1 LTIGATQAGVIL
13 GTAAYMS
20 PEQAKGLQAERQSD
34 VFAFGSVL
42 FEMLTGRQAF
52 QGETVAEILA
62 SVLVREPDL
71 TLVPANLSPRIHELL
86 QRCLQKNPKRR
97 WQAVGDLRAELET
110 IARVPRVAAAS
121 TTAGLSQPPL
131 WKRLVPAAVSAIVFS
146 MIAGIVVWKLKPDVP
161 SAQVVRFFFRVPDPN
176 LSLPRHWIALSPD
189 DTKFVYVAAGG
200 ELVLHDLSE
209 AEPRRLPAALG
220 TEPFFSSDGQW
231 IGFFSYQDRFLKKM
245 PVAGGPATALCKV
258 ETAPNG
264 MRWDDDGI
272 VFGDLKGIMRLSDKG
287 GEPEVLV
294 KATRD
299 EIYSSPQL
307 LNHGQAVLFT
317 VTPSAA
323 GERSD
328 ESQVVAQPL
337 PHGDRKVVARG
348 FDAHY
353 LPSGHLVYSVGGDVM
368 SAFDPSKLEM
378 KGEGQPV
385 SVVEGVRRSGSFS
398 QLAVSDQ
405 GGLIFIPGE
414 AGSEAT
420 RTVVALADR
429 SGKLQKLALPPA
441 AYEYPRI
448 SPDGKS
454 LAVGVNN
461 GSQRFISIYPLSG
474 NKSPV
479 RLTLGGGDTIPVWS
493 PDSRYVYFRSDGDGR
508 VGLFRQPADGSSD
521 AQRLTEAEP
530 LDVRHWP
537 LSIDPFNKVLTF
549 EFRHGPNDSD
559 IWMVPL
565 EGDRKPRPLLVR
577 PYFQSHAVFSPNGKW
592 LAYMSN
598 EFVDIWT
605 ADLCGAVSEHGQKT
619 PDHHGGWWCAVMV
632 T

>member
-209 AEPRRLPAALG
+209 GEPRRLPAALG

-353 LPSGHLVYSVGGDVM
+353 SSFRPPRLFGRRRCH
-368 SAFDPSKLEM
+368 ERC
-378 KGEGQPV
+378 
-385 SVVEGVRRSGSFS
+385 VR
-398 QLAVSDQ
+398 
-405 GGLIFIPGE
+405 
-414 AGSEAT
+414 SE
-420 RTVVALADR
+420 
-429 SGKLQKLALPPA
+429 
-441 AYEYPRI
+441 
-448 SPDGKS
+448 
-454 LAVGVNN
+454 
-461 GSQRFISIYPLSG
+461 
-474 NKSPV
+474 
-479 RLTLGGGDTIPVWS
+479 
-493 PDSRYVYFRSDGDGR
+493 
-508 VGLFRQPADGSSD
+508 
-521 AQRLTEAEP
+521 
-530 LDVRHWP
+530 
-537 LSIDPFNKVLTF
+537 
-549 EFRHGPNDSD
+549 
-559 IWMVPL
+559 
-565 EGDRKPRPLLVR
+565 
-577 PYFQSHAVFSPNGKW
+577 
-592 LAYMSN
+592 
-598 EFVDIWT
+598 
-605 ADLCGAVSEHGQKT
+605 
-619 PDHHGGWWCAVMV
+619 
-632 T
+632 